1 MTIGERIKEAR
12 RAAKLSQSDLGLKLD
27 IGKSSVSEW
36 ESGKRPVPI
45 DVVGE
50 IASILNV
57 SVPYLMGWNVEA
69 EKSLFTANHLS
80 PAALEIARKYDAM
93 DEHGK
98 AVVEAVVDLEAE
110 RKPDY
115 ASEVE
120 RFNAMAERDLAS
132 IESSSSKRLG

>member
-1 MTIGERIKEAR
+1 MKLFEALTYFRKQKRMTFDELV
-12 RAAKLSQSDLGLKLD
+12 AKTNIPKSTLQKVFTGVTADPGFELVRKIAQGLD
-27 IGKSSVSEW
+27 ISVDDLAEATRGYRL
-36 ESGKRPVPI
+36 ES
-45 DVVGE
+45 
-50 IASILNV
+50 A
-57 SVPYLMGWNVEA
+57 Y
-69 EKSLFTANHLS
+69 S